1 MKRMTLGSRGILAF
15 AFLALSPSITFACEI
30 TDVSGSARIVTDEVA
45 RVTAVGLQ
53 IERGERIETDEDAR
67 VTLLCDGGLTVS
79 VAPNSRLQVDRFL
92 TDTPT
97 GWRRLFRGGGQG
109 QMQLFEGAA
118 GFLMHGTGGSRF
130 RLRTPNAVAAVRS
143 TEWAVETDGRQ
154 SAVFVRAGRVRAIG
168 GGSSQRL
175 DPGEGID
182 ITGNSVSGVREWPA
196 TRVAALNERIGGA
209 WP

>member
-1 MKRMTLGSRGILAF
+1 MRRLALGSRGILLPLL
-15 AFLALSPSITFACEI
+15 LAVSPSIAFACEI
-30 TDVSGSARIVTDEVA
+30 TDVSGSARIASDEVIRA
-45 RVTAVGLQ
+45 TAVGLQ
-53 IERGERIETDEDAR
+53 VERGERIETSEDSR

-97 GWRRLFRGGGQG
+97 GWRRLFRGGGQ
-109 QMQLFEGAA
+109 MQLFEGAA

-143 TEWAVETDGRQ
+143 TEWAVVTDGRQ

-168 GGSSQRL
+168 GGSSQQL
-175 DPGEGID
+175 NPGEGID
-182 ITGNSVSGVREWPA
+182 ITRGSVSGVRQWPA
-196 TRVAALNERIGGA
+196 PRIAALNERIGGA